1 MILVTTFEVPGHEVE
16 KTLGLVRGNSVRA
29 RHIGHDIMAG
39 LKNIVGGEIPE
50 YTKMMAQSREEA
62 ISRMKEQAEKMGGNA
77 IVGVRF
83 TTSMAMQGAA
93 ELLVYGT
100 AVVLSS

>member
-1 MILVTTFEVPGHEVE
+1 MILVTTFEVPGHKIT
-16 KTLGLVRGNSVRA
+16 KTFGLVRGNSVRA

-50 YTKMMAQSREEA
+50 YTKMMAQSREES
-62 ISRMKEQAEKMGGNA
+62 INRMVKQAKDLGANA

-93 ELLVYGT
+93 ELLAYGT
-100 AVVLSS
+100 AVIIS